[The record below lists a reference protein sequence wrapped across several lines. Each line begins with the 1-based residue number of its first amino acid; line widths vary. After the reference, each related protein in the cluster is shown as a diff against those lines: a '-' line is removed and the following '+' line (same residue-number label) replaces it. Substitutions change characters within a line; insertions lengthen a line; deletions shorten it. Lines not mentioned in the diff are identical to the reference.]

1 MSKEPGNMPFVVVF
15 YYDGLELRARIRDVR
30 TQEQRIL
37 GDAQGLWR
45 LLASAWGEKAG
56 GRHGE

>member
-1 MSKEPGNMPFVVVF
+1 MPFVVVF